1 MSRMFSNARY
11 GFIPAAL
18 VVEGASEASG
28 TLGITAF
35 SADYQSA
42 EPRACRESLVSRDLL
57 TRVRPCV
64 N

>member
-11 GFIPAAL
+11 VSILAAL

-28 TLGITAF
+28 ALAITAF

-42 EPRACRESLVSRDLL
+42 DLAHAAL
-57 TRVRPCV
+57 NRVARSINAGAPLR
-64 N
+64 